1 MATKQ
6 ARWFRLFSSGT
17 SYDPDRM
24 AYDQQ
29 KLRQFYLTNGY
40 ADFRVASAVAE
51 LTPDRCDFVI
61 TYVVEEGE
69 RYKFGDVTVESDI
82 RDLKAET
89 LQELV
94 RVEKCDWYDAQKIE
108 NTDDAMAEA
117 AGLQGNAFAAV
128 RPEFIRDKDDLTMTI
143 TLKVAERSEELTS
156 GLQSLMRSSYAV
168 FC

>member
-1 MATKQ
+1 M
-6 ARWFRLFSSGT
+6 RISDWSSDVC
-17 SYDPDRM
+17 SSDL
-24 AYDQQ
+24 QQ

-51 LTPDRCDFVI
+51 LTPDRRDFVI

-94 RVEKCDWYDAQKIE
+94 RVEKGDWYDAQKIE
-108 NTDDAMAEA
+108 NTVDAMAEA
-117 AGLQGNAFAAV
+117 AGLQGYAFADV
-128 RPEFIRDKDDLTMTI
+128 RPEFIRDKEI
-143 TLKVAERSEELTS
+143 GRAHV
-156 GLQSLMRSSYAV
+156 
-168 FC
+168 